1 MDSDERKKAYIEK
14 RMRQLAEE
22 LRYHAHLYYEKDAPE
37 ISDEAYDALYR
48 ELVELEEKYPELRDP
63 HSPTQKVG
71 GETNEKFAKV
81 RHRFRQ
87 WSFDNIFSFEELQ
100 EWEERLFRMLE
111 KEGIHRDKL
120 EYVVE
125 LKIDGLKVILDYE
138 NGALVRAATR
148 GDGIVGED
156 VTENVRAI
164 EDIPTHI
171 PDSHFLSFIGEVW
184 ISKEDFERINEEQKA
199 RGEKSYANPRNL
211 AAGTLR
217 QLDVRVVK
225 ERNLHSFFYDF
236 NSFDVHFATHEEELL
251 FLRSQGFSVNSEY
264 RVISS
269 IGEIQEYYE
278 SWIERRREM
287 EYGIDG
293 IVIKLNE
300 RKLWDVLGYTAK
312 APRFAIAYKFP
323 AEQKT
328 TILRDVKLQVGRT
341 GVLTPVAVLDPV
353 FIDGSTVKRAT
364 LHNASEIERL
374 DLHYGDTVIVEKS
387 GDIIPK
393 VVRALPRLRPKGAK
407 KVRVSEIVKREGLN
421 AHEEISPSGVKI
433 WKLNDTKSRELLLH
447 QLRYFV
453 SKKGL
458 DIEGLGEKTIEL
470 LLEYGFVTKPS
481 DIFSLTGEDLEQLP
495 SFKEK
500 SIHNLL
506 TAIEKAKKTSFRSFL
521 TALGIPHVG
530 EEVAKL
536 IAERV
541 RNPQKLPQMTKEE
554 LIAIP
559 GVGDIVADS
568 VIQWFQDEE
577 HREEYERLL
586 SIITISCEADEKQ
599 EDPFFAGKR
608 FVITGT
614 IEGISREALKKKI
627 EERGGKVSS
636 QVSASTDYLIVGEKP
651 GSKKKRAE
659 ELNIP
664 LLGAQEVKEKLSI

>member
-1 MDSDERKKAYIEK
+1 ME
-14 RMRQLAEE
+14 QLAEE
-22 LRYHAHLYYEKDAPE
+22 IRYHSRLYYEEDAAE

-48 ELVELEEKYPELRDP
+48 ELVELEEKYPELRDLN
-63 HSPTQKVG
+63 SPTQKVG
-71 GETNEKFAKV
+71 GKTNEKFAKV

-87 WSFDNIFSFEELQ
+87 WSFDNIFSYEELV

-111 KEGIHRDKL
+111 KEGVHREKL

-138 NGALVRAATR
+138 NGSLVRAATR
-148 GDGIVGED
+148 GDGVVGED
-156 VTENVRAI
+156 VTENVKVIR
-164 EDIPTHI
+164 DIPITI
-171 PDSHFLSFIGEVW
+171 PDTHFLSFIGEVW
-184 ISKEDFERINEEQKA
+184 ISRQDFERINKEQEE
-199 RGEKSYANPRNL
+199 RGEKTYANPRNL

-217 QLDVRVVK
+217 QLDVRVVE

-236 NSFDVHFATHEEELL
+236 NSFNVRFATHKEELD
-251 FLRSQGFSVNSEY
+251 FIQSQGFSVNKEY
-264 RVISS
+264 RVVSS
-269 IGEIQEYYE
+269 VEEIQSFYE
-278 SWIERRREM
+278 SWVEWRRSM
-287 EYGIDG
+287 PYGIDG

-328 TILRDVKLQVGRT
+328 TVLRDVALQVGRT
-341 GVLTPVAVLDPV
+341 GVLTPVAILDPV
-353 FIDGSTVKRAT
+353 LIDGSTVKRAT

-393 VVRALPRLRPKGAK
+393 IVRTLPRLRQKGAK
-407 KVRVSEIVKREGLN
+407 KVDVREIVEREGLN

-433 WKLNDTKSRELLLH
+433 WKLDDPHSRELLLQ

-481 DIFSLTGEDLEQLP
+481 DIFSLAEEDLEQLP

-500 SIHNLL
+500 SIENLFN
-506 TAIEKAKKTSFRSFL
+506 AIEKAKKTSFRAFL

-536 IAERV
+536 IAEKI
-541 RNPQKLPQMTKEE
+541 RNPQKLPEVTREE
-554 LIAIP
+554 LVSIP
-559 GVGDIVADS
+559 GVGDVVADS
-568 VIQWFQDEE
+568 VIEWFRNEKN
-577 HREEYERLL
+577 REEYERLR
-586 SIITISCEADEKQ
+586 SILTISCEAGRKKL
-599 EDPFFAGKR
+599 DPFFSGKR

-614 IEGISREALKKKI
+614 IEGMSREELKRKI

-651 GSKKKRAE
+651 GSKKERAEKLGVPLMTPE
-659 ELNIP
+659 ELNRR
-664 LLGAQEVKEKLSI
+664 LDA